1 MSGHLKNPMMH
12 SAPPSLP
19 RSMLFVSGEKVERFA
34 KAMAAGADLVC
45 IDLEDAVHP
54 ARKQQARTDVLGWL
68 KAHRPASG
76 GAGPRV
82 ALRINGVRTADGLR
96 DTLALIDSGVELD
109 WLLVPKVENPA
120 DLQCL
125 DAWAG
130 ASFSASA
137 ALLETALGIERA
149 AAIAAAG
156 GRLGALMLGGA
167 DLAVDLGAEF
177 GWDGLRSARGRLV
190 NAARAFGLQ
199 AWDVPH
205 IDLARPD
212 DLAAETRRVLA
223 LGFGCKTAIH
233 PQQIAAIHAAFV
245 PTPAESAWAEALI
258 QALPADAATGAFIFQ
273 GRMVDAPVLR
283 KARRIVELSADRPQ
297 PPTPRSNP
305 WFKS

>member
-1 MSGHLKNPMMH
+1 
-12 SAPPSLP
+12 
-19 RSMLFVSGEKVERFA
+19 
-34 KAMAAGADLVC
+34 
-45 IDLEDAVHP
+45 
-54 ARKQQARTDVLGWL
+54 
-68 KAHRPASG
+68 
-76 GAGPRV
+76 
-82 ALRINGVRTADGLR
+82 VRTADGLR
-96 DTLALIDSGVELD
+96 DTLALIDSGVQLD
-109 WLLVPKVENPA
+109 WLLVPKVESPT
-120 DLQCL
+120 DTQCL

-130 ASFSASA
+130 ACFGASA

-149 AAIAAAG
+149 AEIAKAG

-205 IDLARPD
+205 IDLTRPD

-223 LGFGCKTAIH
+223 LGFRLQDRD
-233 PQQIAAIHAAFV
+233 PSAADRRRSTPAFV

-258 QALPADAATGAFIFQ
+258 QALPAGDATGAFIFQ

-283 KARRIVELSADRPQ
+283 KARRIVELSADR
-297 PPTPRSNP
+297 RNP
-305 WFKS
+305 LHPGATHGSDPEKDR